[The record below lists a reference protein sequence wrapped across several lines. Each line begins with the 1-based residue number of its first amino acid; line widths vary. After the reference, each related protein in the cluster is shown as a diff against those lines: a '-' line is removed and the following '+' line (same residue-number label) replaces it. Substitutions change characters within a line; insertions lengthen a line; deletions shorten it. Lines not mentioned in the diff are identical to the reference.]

1 MGDVDVLID
10 GAGFDL
16 VGAEEDVSEV
26 HLLVGRDGFSLFFF
40 LDEGLAAGEVLEVSV
55 VYFGELG
62 GVVFFEEFFADVVDD
77 VVFLSGGEL
86 GHGHHGA
93 VAFGEGLEEA
103 VGVGAVLEGAAVEFE
118 GEGDGAFFC
127 FVAVAGDAELLV
139 DFFAALEGVGVPG
152 GDDGLVV

>member
-1 MGDVDVLID
+1 MGDVDVFID
-10 GAGFDL
+10 GARFDL
-16 VGAEEDVSEV
+16 VGAEEDVAEV